1 MAMALS
7 PAAMAQYWSY
17 SFSDMTRN
25 GSWGEVRSFSEQKV
39 NAALVAQNISAHCS
53 WGGSEPNPP
62 VSTAGPW
69 TGTYTRNDNPG
80 VVYPCTGSYGVTWN
94 ACPEG
99 TRFVEQEQSCLPVKD
114 VQRGSKP
121 PMCGDGAGNPIYP
134 LIGSKRERVD
144 TQLRLGRTS
153 LQLTYDSSRELIA
166 QAAGATAQSTG
177 DAPGFG
183 ALWLSNLHRRIIAS
197 PNQLIVQAYRGEG
210 RVVSFQVNGGALTAD
225 ADVNDRLI
233 STSGGY
239 RYIDADAQTIEDY
252 DGAGKVF
259 SIAYAG
265 GQRLWFTYSDTST
278 ASSVA
283 PAPGYLIQVTDRFGR
298 SLRFSY
304 SLPTG
309 GLPETD
315 ARVSQ
320 VTDTAGRPM
329 FVGYDAVGN
338 LSRLTWADTAVRQF
352 VYEVSTLPW
361 ALTGVVDER
370 GVRYSSFGY
379 DSQGRAISTEHA
391 NSVDRYSI
399 AYDAPPRSVVTE
411 VYDSVAKVIYR
422 YHEWQQPI
430 NPVLTDPQG
439 STISLGS
446 TTMFGYPRVSTRS
459 QPAGAG
465 CAASTSSTGYD
476 ANGNVAVNDNFNG
489 TRTCYSNDLGRNLET
504 VRVEGLANTT
514 ACGDVTP
521 INAGLPVGSRKVT
534 TAWHPDW
541 RLQTQQ
547 TEPNKLTTWVYNGQ
561 PDPFNGGAVATCAP
575 GSALL
580 PNGKPIAVLCK
591 RVEQSTADANGS
603 NGLAAVLQGDVAAR
617 VWQWTYNSFGQMLS
631 AEDPLGNGTAYVYYT
646 DTTSQHTAGDLQ
658 SVTNAA
664 GHRSQFTTYDAAGRL
679 LRSIAPSGA
688 AVDTGYTARGW
699 VNAVTVTPAGGG
711 TALVT
716 VYGYDPAGQLAAVQ
730 MPDGT
735 TLTYIYDDAQRLTGI
750 EDETGNAI
758 TYTLD
763 NLGNRIGE
771 WVRDPEGTLARAI
784 TRAYDALNR
793 LQSITGAPQ

>member
-17 SFSDMTRN
+17 TFNGETRS
-25 GSWGEVRSFSEQKV
+25 GSWGDVRSFSERKV
-39 NAALVAQNISAHCS
+39 NAFLAAQDISANCT
-53 WGGSEPNPP
+53 WGGQEPNPP
-62 VSTAGPW
+62 VSTTGPW
-69 TGTYTRNDNPG
+69 TGTYTKKETPG
-80 VVYPCTGSYGVTWN
+80 VVYPCTGGYAVAWN
-94 ACPEG
+94 ACPDG

-121 PMCGDGAGNPIYP
+121 PTCGDGVGNPIYP

-166 QAAGATAQSTG
+166 QAADTSAQSTA

-183 ALWLSNLHRRIIAS
+183 ALWLSNLHRRIVAS
-197 PNQLIVQAYRGEG
+197 PNQLIVQAYRGDG
-210 RVVSFQVNGGALTAD
+210 RVVTFQVNGGVIAAD
-225 ADVNDRLI
+225 ADINDRLVNI
-233 STSGGY
+233 SGRY
-239 RYIDADAQTIEDY
+239 RYIDADSQAIEDY
-252 DGAGKVF
+252 EDAGRLL
-259 SIAYAG
+259 SIAYSDG
-265 GQRLWFTYSDTST
+265 RRLLFTYSNTST

-283 PAPGYLIQVTDRFGR
+283 PAPGYLIQVTDGFGR

-304 SLPTG
+304 NLPPG

-320 VTDTAGRPM
+320 VIDTASRPM
-329 FVGYDAVGN
+329 FIGYDDVGN
-338 LSRLTWADTAVRQF
+338 LSRLTWADAAVRRF

-361 ALTGVVDER
+361 ALTGVFDER

-399 AYDAPPRSVVTE
+399 AYEAPPRAVVTE
-411 VYDSVAKVIYR
+411 VYDSAAKVIYR

-430 NPVLTDPQG
+430 NPVLTDPLG
-439 STISLGS
+439 SAISLGS
-446 TTMFGYPRVSTRS
+446 TTVFGYPRVSTRS

-514 ACGDVTP
+514 TCADVTP
-521 INAGLPVGSRKVT
+521 VNAGLPVGARKTT

-547 TEPNKLTTWVYNGQ
+547 AEPNKLTTWVYNGQ
-561 PDPFNGGAVATCAP
+561 PDPFNGGAIATCAP

-580 PNGKPIAVLCK
+580 PNGKPIALLCK
-591 RVEQSTADANGS
+591 RVVQSTADVNGS
-603 NGLAAVLQGDVAAR
+603 NGLAAALLGDAAAR

-631 AEDPLGNGTAYVYYT
+631 AEDPLGNETSYAYYT
-646 DTTSQHTAGDLQ
+646 DTTAEHTAGDLQ
-658 SVTNAA
+658 SITNAA
-664 GHRSQFTTYDAAGRL
+664 GHLSQFTRYDAAGRL

-688 AVDTGYTARGW
+688 TVDTNYTARGW
-699 VNAVTVTPAGGG
+699 VNGVTVTPAGGG
-711 TALVT
+711 TALT
-716 VYGYDPAGQLAAVQ
+716 TSYGYDPAGQLTTIQ

-750 EDETGNAI
+750 EDGTGNAI

-771 WVRDPEGTLARAI
+771 WIRDPEGRLARAI